1 MKKVLLILAFITLP
15 LLTIAQADTNTVAT
29 EISIE
34 KEVKENAEAKT
45 AKQESRA
52 NSAAKA
58 QLLKINRRKS
68 SEIIS
73 IKAYRK
79 SLQIKVKEV
88 KLC

>member
-29 EISIE
+29 EISIA
-34 KEVKENAEAKT
+34 KEGKENVDVKIAR
-45 AKQESRA
+45 QESNA
-52 NSAAKA
+52 TAKA

-68 SEIIS
+68 SDIIS